1 MNMDIT
7 QKVRRN
13 RVKKQIFSLFVIFS
27 GLWLLG
33 SNPAYAR
40 EVIQN
45 FESDIWV
52 HSDSTLTVREAITVY
67 AEGRQIKRGIY
78 RDFPTNYKDRYGNSV
93 RVGFTVE
100 KVMRDGTEEPFHTVQ
115 QGNGIRVYIGDK
127 NVQIPKGKHKYVLK
141 YKTSRQ
147 IGFFENFDELYY
159 NITGNGWAFEIE
171 RASGRIHLPS
181 GAEVLKA
188 SAYTG
193 YQGEAGSNYSRRNYT
208 DGVAFHTTQPL
219 APQQGLTIAV
229 SWPVGFV
236 EKPTEVEQATF
247 FLKDNAV
254 LFTGI
259 VGVLV
264 LFLYYIFVWFRVG
277 KDPAPGTIIPLFEP
291 PSGYSPAATRYI
303 MRSGFD
309 NKVFAAAIVSM
320 AVKGYLEIEEDD
332 KGVYTL
338 IKADYRQKLSPGEKS
353 VARSLF
359 PNRRLSIKLKQG
371 NHRTLQSAKSGLKS
385 WLRTEFETIY
395 FKNNTA
401 YFVPGVAISAVVF
414 GAMIATSRDPAP
426 MAFIAL
432 WLSIWTIAIYFLL
445 RRSWRAWQAVL
456 AGGGTKTL
464 IAAIVSS
471 VFAIPFVVGEF
482 VGLSIFVG
490 ISSPFAAALFA
501 VLQLINISFYHLLK
515 APTQLGRKMMDKF
528 AGFSEFL
535 SVAEKDRMNFAN
547 PPERTPELFEKF
559 LPYALA
565 LGVEQAWSEQFS
577 DKLQISAEG
586 PWSREYKPN
595 WYRGRHF
602 NTGNL
607 TGFSSSLS
615 NGFTSAIS
623 SASTSP
629 GSSSGSSGGG
639 SSGGGGGGG
648 GGGGW

>member
-1 MNMDIT
+1 MSLSTNQKIGRRGLKKLAFCFFTIIT
-7 QKVRRN
+7 ATC
-13 RVKKQIFSLFVIFS
+13 
-27 GLWLLG
+27 LLH
-33 SNPAYAR
+33 SNPTYAR
-40 EVIQN
+40 EFIQN
-45 FESDIWV
+45 FESDIWI
-52 HSDSTLTVREAITVY
+52 HSDSHLTVREIITVQ

-78 RDFPTNYKDRYGNSV
+78 RDFPTDYKDRYGNSV
-93 RVGFTVE
+93 RVNFAVE
-100 KVMRDGTEEPFHTVQ
+100 KVLRDGFEEPFHTVR

-127 NVQIPKGKHKYVLK
+127 NTRLSKGLHKYTLK
-141 YKTSRQ
+141 YTTNRQ
-147 IGFFENFDELYY
+147 IGYFADFDELYY

-171 RASGRIHLPS
+171 KASGRIHLPA
-181 GAEVLKA
+181 GAKVLQA
-188 SAYTG
+188 TAYTG
-193 YQGEAGSNYSRRNYT
+193 SQGEAGSNYSRQNYT
-208 DGVAFHTTQPL
+208 DGVAFQTTLPL

-229 SWPVGFV
+229 SWPIGFV
-236 EKPTEVEQATF
+236 EKPTEIDQASYI
-247 FLKDNAV
+247 LKDNAV
-254 LFTGI
+254 LFVGI
-259 VGVLV
+259 VGVV
-264 LFLYYIFVWFRVG
+264 ILFLYYAIVWIRVG
-277 KDPAPGTIIPLFEP
+277 KDPAPGTIIPLFKP

-309 NKVFAAAIVSM
+309 NKVFAAAIISM
-320 AVKGYLEIEEDD
+320 AVKGHLEIEEDV

-338 IKADYRQKLSPGEKS
+338 IKKDGSQKLAPGEKA
-353 VARSLF
+353 VARFLF
-359 PNRRLSIKLKQG
+359 SNRRLSVKLEQG
-371 NHRTLQSAKSGLKS
+371 NHRTLQSAKSGLQS
-385 WLRTEFETIY
+385 WLRTEFESIY
-395 FKNNTA
+395 FKNNSA
-401 YFVPGVAISAVVF
+401 FFVPGVAISAIIF
-414 GAMIATSRDPAP
+414 GTMIATSGDPGS
-426 MAFIAL
+426 MIFIAL
-432 WLSIWTIAIYFLL
+432 WLSIWTIGIYFLV

-456 AGGGTKTL
+456 SGGGTRAL
-464 IAAIVSS
+464 IAAIASS
-471 VFAIPFVVGEF
+471 VFAIPFVIGEF
-482 VGLSIFVG
+482 VGLSVFIG

-501 VLQLINISFYHLLK
+501 ALQLINISFYHLLK
-515 APTQLGRKMMDKF
+515 APTQLGRKMMDNF

-565 LGVEQAWSEQFS
+565 LDIEQAWSEQFS
-577 DKLQISAEG
+577 EKLQLSAQG

-602 NTGNL
+602 NPGNL